1 MKRLAFAIVCAC
13 MLGTAAAAGGG
24 KAGAKG
30 RSGALLS
37 AAPGAPSAPGGAGR
51 GGGGSVALGTGVL
64 AGRALYSDPRTVPP
78 LDPERGVSEQ
88 DCTKPVDL
96 TRGNLKCK

>member
-13 MLGTAAAAGGG
+13 LLGTAAAAGGG

-30 RSGALLS
+30 KSGALLS
-37 AAPGAPSAPGGAGR
+37 AAPAATSAPGGAGR
-51 GGGGSVALGTGVL
+51 GGGGGVVLGTSVV
-64 AGRALYSDPRTVPP
+64 AGRALYTDPRYVPP
-78 LDPERGVSEQ
+78 MDPERAVSEQ

-96 TRGNLKCK
+96 RRGNLKCK